1 MVREISAG
9 GVVLRNKDG
18 EWWMAAIELPADD
31 LSAKDLPAHELA
43 APGQPADASPGGMV
57 AELAEQVTDKSSA
70 APKRTRRKKP
80 KTVLCLPKGLVDPG
94 EKALEAALRE
104 VREETGI
111 NATPVTK
118 LADIKY
124 VYVRSWGDGERV
136 FKIVSFY
143 LLRYE
148 SGRIDN
154 IANEMRVEV
163 ARARWVRLAEAPKLL
178 AYRGE
183 KQMARKALQY
193 LESHAEI

>member
-9 GVVLRNKDG
+9 GVVVRNKDG
-18 EWWMAAIELPADD
+18 DWWMAAIELPA
-31 LSAKDLPAHELA
+31 AKPAA
-43 APGQPADASPGGMV
+43 VPGS
-57 AELAEQVTDKSSA
+57 EVT
-70 APKRTRRKKP
+70 PKRRSKP
-80 KTVLCLPKGLVDPG
+80 GSMPKAVLCLPKGLVDAG
-94 EKALEAALRE
+94 EKPLEAALRE

-111 NATPVTK
+111 TAIPVLK

-148 SGRIDN
+148 SGRIDDVSE
-154 IANEMRVEV
+154 AMRIEV
-163 ARARWVRLAEAPKLL
+163 ACAKWVRLEDAPKLL

-183 KQMARKALQY
+183 KQMARQALEYISAQPE
-193 LESHAEI
+193 LRRAL

>member
-9 GVVLRNKDG
+9 GVVVRNKDG
-18 EWWMAAIELPADD
+18 EWWMAAIELPEA
-31 LSAKDLPAHELA
+31 PAATTE
-43 APGQPADASPGGMV
+43 V
-57 AELAEQVTDKSSA
+57 
-70 APKRTRRKKP
+70 PKLTRRAKS

-111 NATPVTK
+111 TATLVTK

-124 VYVRSWGDGERV
+124 VYVRSWGDGEKV

-143 LLRYE
+143 LLKYE

-154 IANEMRVEV
+154 ISDEMRIEV
-163 ARARWVRLAEAPKLL
+163 ACAKWVKLEDAPKLL

-183 KQMARKALQY
+183 KQMAKQALEY
-193 LESHAEI
+193 LMTHADV

>member
-9 GVVLRNKDG
+9 GVVVRSKDG
-18 EWWMAAIELPADD
+18 VWWMAAIELPSGPTA
-31 LSAKDLPAHELA
+31 
-43 APGQPADASPGGMV
+43 PADA
-57 AELAEQVTDKSSA
+57 A
-70 APKRTRRKKP
+70 ATVSKRPVRGRAKAT
-80 KTVLCLPKGLVDPG
+80 LCLPKGLVDPG
-94 EKALEAALRE
+94 EKALDAALRE

-111 NATPVTK
+111 TAALVTK

-124 VYVRSWGDGERV
+124 VYVRAWGDGERV

-154 IANEMRVEV
+154 ITEEMRVEV
-163 ARARWVRLAEAPKLL
+163 ACAKWVRLDEAPKLL

-183 KQMARKALQY
+183 KQMARKALEY
-193 LESHAEI
+193 VRSHVEV

>member
-9 GVVLRNKDG
+9 GVVVRKK
-18 EWWMAAIELPADD
+18 EEVWWMAVIQPPAVPEATPTSGSRRGSQPGISKRVKSKPDR
-31 LSAKDLPAHELA
+31 SKAKP
-43 APGQPADASPGGMV
+43 
-57 AELAEQVTDKSSA
+57 
-70 APKRTRRKKP
+70 
-80 KTVLCLPKGLVDPG
+80 VLCLPKGLVDEG
-94 EKALEAALRE
+94 EKSLDAALRE

-111 NATPVTK
+111 IAAPIVK

-154 IANEMRVEV
+154 IAEEMRIEV
-163 ARARWVRLAEAPKLL
+163 ACAKWVRLEDAPELL

-183 KQMARKALQY
+183 KQMAHKALEY
-193 LESHAEI
+193 LRAHAEV

>member
-1 MVREISAG
+1 
-9 GVVLRNKDG
+9 
-18 EWWMAAIELPADD
+18 MAAIQP
-31 LSAKDLPAHELA
+31 PA
-43 APGQPADASPGGMV
+43 AP
-57 AELAEQVTDKSSA
+57 EA
-70 APKRTRRKKP
+70 APASGRGLGSAPGISEVAISGPVISKRVKSKP
-80 KTVLCLPKGLVDPG
+80 DRSKAQPVLCLPKGLVDEG
-94 EKALEAALRE
+94 EKPLEAALRE

-111 NATPVTK
+111 TAAPIVK

-154 IANEMRVEV
+154 IAKEMRIEV
-163 ARARWVRLAEAPKLL
+163 ACAKWVRLEDAPNLL

-183 KQMARKALQY
+183 KQMARKALEY
-193 LESHAEI
+193 LRTHPEV

>member
-9 GVVLRNKDG
+9 GVVVRQKDG
-18 EWWMAAIELPADD
+18 VWWMAAIEP
-31 LSAKDLPAHELA
+31 P
-43 APGQPADASPGGMV
+43 PGPETATDAG
-57 AELAEQVTDKSSA
+57 
-70 APKRTRRKKP
+70 KRPPRAKKP
-80 KTVLCLPKGLVDPG
+80 VLCLPKGLVDAG
-94 EKALEAALRE
+94 EKPLDAALRE

-111 NATPVTK
+111 TAIAIIK

-148 SGRIDN
+148 SGRIDDLSE
-154 IANEMRVEV
+154 AMRIEV
-163 ARARWVRLAEAPKLL
+163 ACAKWVRLEDAPKLL

-183 KQMARKALQY
+183 KQMAREALEY
-193 LESHAEI
+193 VRSHLEV

>member
-1 MVREISAG
+1 VVRQ
-9 GVVLRNKDG
+9 KDG
-18 EWWMAAIELPADD
+18 AWWMAGIEP
-31 LSAKDLPAHELA
+31 PGA
-43 APGQPADASPGGMV
+43 APSATGTAGSG
-57 AELAEQVTDKSSA
+57 SSG
-70 APKRTRRKKP
+70 RKARSTS

-94 EKALEAALRE
+94 EKALDAALRE

-111 NATPVTK
+111 VAALVTK

-136 FKIVSFY
+136 FKIVAFY

-154 IANEMRVEV
+154 ISEEMRIEV
-163 ARARWVRLAEAPKLL
+163 ARAKWVRLEDAPKLL

-183 KQMARKALQY
+183 RQMAKQALEY
-193 LESHAEI
+193 LLSRAEV

>member
-9 GVVLRNKDG
+9 GVVVRNKDG
-18 EWWMAAIELPADD
+18 VWWMAAIELPADPTPPPA
-31 LSAKDLPAHELA
+31 SA
-43 APGQPADASPGGMV
+43 
-57 AELAEQVTDKSSA
+57 
-70 APKRTRRKKP
+70 KRTRTRPKP
-80 KTVLCLPKGLVDPG
+80 VLCLPKGLVDPG

-111 NATPVTK
+111 TATLVTK

-124 VYVRSWGDGERV
+124 AYVRSWGDGERV

-154 IANEMRVEV
+154 IADEMRVEV
-163 ARARWVRLAEAPKLL
+163 ARASWVPLEDAPKLL

-183 KQMARKALQY
+183 KQMARQALEFV
-193 LESHAEI
+193 ESHPQL